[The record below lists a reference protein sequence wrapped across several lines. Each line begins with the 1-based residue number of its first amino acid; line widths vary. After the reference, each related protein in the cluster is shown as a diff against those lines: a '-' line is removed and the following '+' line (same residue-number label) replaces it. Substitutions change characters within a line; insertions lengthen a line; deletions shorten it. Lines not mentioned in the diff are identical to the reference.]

1 MERTYKQ
8 IELIGISEKGY
19 EEAIQNAVAKA
30 SESLRGLSWFE
41 VLEQRGRIAEGKVSE
56 YQVIIKAAFKLD

>member
-1 MERTYKQ
+1 MDRTYKQ
-8 IELIGISEKGY
+8 IELIGVSEKGY

-41 VLEQRGRIAEGKVSE
+41 VLEQRGRIAEGKVAE
-56 YQVIIKAAFKLD
+56 YQVIIKAAFELD

>member
-1 MERTYKQ
+1 MEKTYKQ

-30 SESLRGLSWFE
+30 SKSIHGLSWFE
-41 VLEQRGRIAEGKVSE
+41 VLEQRGSIADGKVAE

>member
-19 EEAIQNAVAKA
+19 EDAIQNAVAKA

-41 VLEQRGRIAEGKVSE
+41 VLEQRGRIAEGKVAE

>member
-1 MERTYKQ
+1 MEKTYKQ

-30 SESLRGLSWFE
+30 SKSIHGLSWFE
-41 VLEQRGRIAEGKVSE
+41 VLEQRGRIAEGRVAE

>member
-41 VLEQRGRIAEGKVSE
+41 VLEQRGRIAEGKVTE

>member
-41 VLEQRGRIAEGKVSE
+41 VLEQRGRIAEGKVAE